1 MKCPCA
7 FRLCR
12 LAQNDVPG
20 GVRGHLSCK
29 FQHKMAR
36 SCTEILPRDLLQRS
50 CQEVTYINL
59 ARKTLLES
67 LYRRKGSCTETL
79 HRVEILHRHL
89 LRSCQDAP
97 CRDLAK
103 RPRPLIELLYRDF
116 VRTPLLETLYGDI
129 AWRAV
134 AEILPRGLLHTF
146 CQRAF
151 IESSYGDLVKRSCRE
166 ISYRYLGHRSCQE
179 TSSRD
184 LCRESSYGD
193 LVRRSCQETSCGD
206 LFQRSRAERRGLAR
220 RSFKDSLNRD
230 LTLRSITK
238 IFCGDLL

>member
-1 MKCPCA
+1 MALVKCPRAFRQRRLAAQNGCRGISVRHLSCKFPHKMVFVKCPCA

-20 GVRGHLSCK
+20 GVRGHFSCK

-59 ARKTLLES
+59 AKKTLLES

-89 LRSCQDAP
+89 LGSCQDAP

-103 RPRPLIELLYRDF
+103 RTTPLIELLCSDL

-134 AEILPRGLLHTF
+134 AEILPKGF
-146 CQRAF
+146 
-151 IESSYGDLVKRSCRE
+151 YRE
-166 ISYRYLGHRSCQE
+166 
-179 TSSRD
+179 
-184 LCRESSYGD
+184 
-193 LVRRSCQETSCGD
+193 LVRRSRKEI
-206 LFQRSRAERRGLAR
+206 LP
-220 RSFKDSLNRD
+220 RD
-230 LTLRSITK
+230 LV
-238 IFCGDLL
+238 